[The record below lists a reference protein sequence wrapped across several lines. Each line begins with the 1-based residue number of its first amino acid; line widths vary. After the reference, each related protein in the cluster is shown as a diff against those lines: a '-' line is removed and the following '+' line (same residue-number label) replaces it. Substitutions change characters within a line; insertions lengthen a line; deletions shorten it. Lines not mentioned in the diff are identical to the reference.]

1 MARPDPRVEPESL
14 PPSRTAETSVERV
27 VVSTIT
33 AKENDVETAKEDAPP
48 EESKPAARV
57 TNVDPRIFALEPLVE
72 RNDWQGVA
80 NELGSLDD
88 AGKLPPNLGIFAAIA
103 HNELEKDGSS
113 EARSIATR
121 CMAGILGL
129 PVESELVRVLS
140 RRLLRK
146 NAVRFRE
153 RPAPPARVS
162 AFIILATIVIG
173 GGVGWFLATGTFQ
186 RLIQMIAR

>member
-14 PPSRTAETSVERV
+14 PPSTPESADVSVERV
-27 VVSTIT
+27 AVSTIT
-33 AKENDVETAKEDAPP
+33 AKEDPKKD
-48 EESKPAARV
+48 EEKPAVRV
-57 TNVDPRIFALEPLVE
+57 TSVDPRVAALEPLVE
-72 RNDWQGVA
+72 KNDWKGVA
-80 NELGSLDD
+80 TELGSLDD
-88 AGKLPPNLGIFAAIA
+88 AGKLPPNLGIIAAIA
-103 HNELEKDGSS
+103 HNELAKDASP
-113 EARSIATR
+113 EARTIATR

-146 NAVRFRE
+146 NPVRLRE

-173 GGVGWFLATGTFQ
+173 GGLGWFLATGTFQ
-186 RLIQMIAR
+186 RFVQILAR